1 MPPRVSVVVPMFNVA
16 TYLQD
21 CLDSLAQQSLRD
33 IEVVMVDDG
42 STDETADIAA
52 AMAKRDERFR
62 LVQQPN
68 GGLGNARNNGAAAA
82 TGEFLAFLDSDDIVP
97 RHAYETLLGA
107 LDKSG
112 SDFASGNVRR
122 MSAIGI
128 SQTSFLANVFGQ
140 RRLATHITKFPALIA
155 DRIACNKLFR
165 RAFWTEHGLR
175 FPEGVLYE
183 DMPVTIPAHFLAR
196 SVDVVDRTIYLW
208 RVREG
213 GDLSITQQRTDLR
226 ALRDRAAAVD
236 SVSRFLATRGLAE
249 PKRSYD
255 TNVLRED
262 LRYFLDV
269 LDAADDDYRREF
281 FDLANDYLD
290 RAAPDVAEPLP
301 AIQRLKWHLVRQRSL
316 AELLVVLEFEDRE
329 LESTSPVRRGG
340 EWFGDYPFL
349 DDKER
354 RLPRDVYRLDHELA
368 PVAVVDDLHWNDD
381 ASLTVSGYA
390 YIDMLGAPSRKS
402 QTVTLAVVGPDGD
415 LAAVR
420 TDPVHRPDVTAD
432 VRSGYASL
440 DWSGFTVT
448 LPPWQLPATRSRAAQ
463 MHLAL
468 EITGHGVR
476 RRAEQ
481 WQWPTPRPPRTPVKE
496 TAWKPVRARVVADG
510 RLEVAVVDDHA
521 SATACRWD
529 DGVLQLEGTLQ
540 AKDRTDGRLR
550 VTRRVGTGEVDYPL
564 YLTPAGKPAEFVGR
578 VPVADLLAEVEV
590 ADTAGHSEAQGDG
603 VVWDVFTTT
612 RVRRRV
618 ALPLSLPEQAWL
630 HNGREIALQRSRYG
644 YLSIV
649 DRTPRPVIE
658 HAEWTGPGRLTLRG
672 SFQGPAGDYQ
682 LLVQRRRGSDE
693 QLYPLDYDAASR
705 RFTATVIVVGIDD
718 PLGAA
723 SLAQGR
729 WELAVRMR
737 GTGAADAES
746 VDMTLDH
753 AALADLPVATSV
765 GGRTMR
771 FGVLGYDTPLLVVG
785 HDLSDDERGGFRQRQ
800 LRRQRYP
807 SQRRRPIRGAVLYLC
822 NDGTSYD
829 DSPRAIHEEL
839 VRRGSALEQLWVV
852 RDGRFVVPETA
863 TAVRADSADYFDALA
878 RARYVV
884 ANTFVPDELRPRR
897 GQRVVQTWHGG
908 FVKQQGMELAGRSIA
923 RRAYL
928 PAETQQPSAWRYLL
942 SPSAAM
948 TPALRRA
955 FPFAQEVL
963 ETGLPRADLL
973 VRADRASVG
982 AQVRARLGIP
992 NGKRVL
998 LYAPT
1003 YRDHLRQGRMRY
1015 RLGRTLDADVLRR
1028 ALGDDWVVLFRRH
1041 HQAVGR
1047 LAPAGDPVIRDVS
1060 DHPSVSDLL
1069 LASDVLVTD
1078 YTSLVFDQVTLNRPV
1093 VFFTPDLDAYRD
1105 DVRGF
1110 AIPFDRIAPGP
1121 LLQTTDEVVDAVS
1134 DLDLVRRDHDQA
1146 YTAFR
1151 STYCP
1156 LDDGQAAARVVD
1168 AVFRG

>member
-42 STDETADIAA
+42 STDDTADIAA

-68 GGLGNARNNGAAAA
+68 GGLGNARNNGAEVA

-140 RRLATHITKFPALIA
+140 RRLGTHITKFPALIA

-165 RAFWTEHGLR
+165 RAFWTEHKLR

-236 SVSRFLATRGLAE
+236 SVSRFLASRGLE
-249 PKRSYD
+249 QPKRSYD

-269 LDAADDDYRREF
+269 LDAADDDYRQQF
-281 FDLANDYLD
+281 FDLANDFLD
-290 RAAPDVAEPLP
+290 RAAPDVAAALP
-301 AIQRLKWHLVRQRSL
+301 AMQRLKWLLVRQRAL

-329 LESTSPVRRGG
+329 LDSRPPVRRSG
-340 EWFGDYPFL
+340 EWYGDYPYL
-349 DDKER
+349 DDKDR
-354 RLPRDVYRLDHELA
+354 ALPRDVYRLDDELA
-368 PVAVVDDLHWNDD
+368 PVAVVDELRWNDD
-381 ASLTVSGYA
+381 GSLTVSGYA
-390 YIDMLGAPSRKS
+390 YIEMLGAPTRKS
-402 QTVTLAVVGPDGD
+402 QKVTLVVVGPDGD
-415 LAAVR
+415 LAALPAE
-420 TDPVHRPDVTAD
+420 PVHRPDVTAD

-440 DWSGFTVT
+440 DWSGFTLT
-448 LPPWQLPATRSRAAQ
+448 MPPWRLPATRSRAPE
-463 MHLAL
+463 MHL
-468 EITGHGVR
+468 EIDIAAHGLQR
-476 RRAEQ
+476 RTDQ

-496 TAWKPVRARVVADG
+496 TAWKPVRARVAADG
-510 RLEVAVVDDHA
+510 RLEVAIVDDRA
-521 SATACRWD
+521 SAVACRWD
-529 DGVLQLEGTLQ
+529 GGVLQVEGSLQ
-540 AKDRTDGRLR
+540 AKGRTGGRLR
-550 VTRRVGTGEVDYPL
+550 IARRVGTGEVDYPL
-564 YLTPAGKPAEFVGR
+564 YLTSSGKPAAFVGR
-578 VPVADLLAEVEV
+578 VPVADLLAEVDV

-618 ALPLSLPEQAWL
+618 AMPLSLPEQAWL

-649 DRTPRPVIE
+649 DRTPRPVIQS
-658 HAEWTGPGRLTLRG
+658 AAWTRADQLTISG
-672 SFQGPAGDYQ
+672 SFQGSAGDYD

-693 QLYPLDYDAASR
+693 QLFPFDFDADSH
-705 RFTATVIVVGIDD
+705 RFTATVTVVGIDN
-718 PLGAA
+718 PSGAA

-729 WELAVRMR
+729 WEFAVRAR
-737 GTGAADAES
+737 AAGAAADP
-746 VDMTLDH
+746 VDVTLDH
-753 AALADLPVATSV
+753 AALDQLPVVTTV
-765 GGRTMR
+765 GARTMR

-785 HDLSDDERGGFRQRQ
+785 HDLGEDERGGYHQRQ
-800 LRRQRYP
+800 LRQRRYP
-807 SQRRRPIRGAVLYLC
+807 AQRRRPLRDAVVYLC
-822 NDGTSYD
+822 HDGTAYD

-839 VRRGSALEQLWVV
+839 TRRGSGLEHLWVV
-852 RDGRFVVPETA
+852 RDGRFVVPESA
-863 TAVRADSADYFDALA
+863 TALRLDSADYYDALA
-878 RARYVV
+878 RARYIV
-884 ANTFVPDELRPRR
+884 ANNYVPEVLRPRR
-897 GQRVVQTWHGG
+897 GQRVLQTWHGG
-908 FVKQQGMELAGRSIA
+908 FVKQQGMELAGRAVA

-928 PAETQQPSAWRYLL
+928 PAETQVPEAWRFLL
-942 SPSAAM
+942 SPSPAM

-955 FPFAQEVL
+955 FPFAQDVL
-963 ETGLPRADLL
+963 ETGLPRMDLL
-973 VRADRASVG
+973 LRADRASVG
-982 AQVRARLGIP
+982 AEVRARLGIP
-992 NGKRVL
+992 AGKQVM

-1003 YRDHLRQGRMRY
+1003 YRDHIRQGRMRY
-1015 RLGRTLDADVLRR
+1015 RLGRTLDQETLRS
-1028 ALGDDWVVLFRRH
+1028 ALGEDWVVLFRH
-1041 HQAVGR
+1041 HHLAVGR
-1047 LAPAGDPVIRDVS
+1047 LAPVGDPFIRDVS

-1069 LASDVLVTD
+1069 LAADVLVTD
-1078 YTSLVFDQVTLNRPV
+1078 YTSLVFDQVALDRPV
-1093 VFFTPDLDAYRD
+1093 LFFTPDLEAYRD

-1121 LLQTTDEVVDAVS
+1121 LLRTTEDVVDAVR
-1134 DLDLVRRDHDQA
+1134 DLDLVQQDHEQA
-1146 YTAFR
+1146 YAAFR

-1156 LDDGQAAARVVD
+1156 LDDGAAAARVVD
-1168 AVFRG
+1168 AVFGR